1 MSEGK
6 PEGTSPGPSKEP
18 VQFPV
23 RSSSNPPPETSV
35 DVALSDLGFMARQ
48 AFQERRRQQCFALTR
63 AMLKIDPEHKEARV
77 IQSWVQSDLEREL
90 ESAKRL
96 YEDARRLG
104 NRGLYT
110 RAETSVRAILTVDPE
125 MQSAQTFLLEMVS
138 QQPMLSEH
146 VNTAYVNAAQM
157 NTAPDEARLPVPQ
170 EMQMRSGA
178 AFPKPSFADRP
189 LWQTGALIGLIAIVA
204 VFGALE
210 FRDRWQGQTS
220 VPQLPVAATGTG
232 TLSVTA
238 DEGVQVFVNDQIRGT
253 GPLMPPLSLAP
264 GTYHVKYVL
273 NGQEIGREDV
283 VVAIGNITRTKVSA
297 TTGRLKLVVFPS
309 TGVQIIVDG
318 GPLVAVTP
326 FLDLSPG
333 QHRLYFW
340 APGYSP
346 ALVTAAVESGQQ
358 QDISVTLKP
367 LSGSKSTAS
376 APPVARNL
384 APSSPP
390 AKTAATTHPTSP
402 AAKTAAPLVAP
413 APATS
418 SEPGTLAVSASV
430 PVEIYKDDQHLG
442 TTPVTLELPAGTH
455 ALEFRFGNLKK
466 TGTYAVR
473 SNEAATATVSFDVT
487 VQINARPWAQVFIDG
502 IQPRALGQ
510 TPLSDVRVSV
520 GNVLVFRHP
529 SFPEKRV
536 RVTGGEPSILVV
548 FP

>member
-6 PEGTSPGPSKEP
+6 PEGTNPGPSKEP

-23 RSSSNPPPETSV
+23 RSSQNPPPETSV
-35 DVALSDLGFMARQ
+35 DVALSELAFMARQ
-48 AFQERRRQQCFALTR
+48 AFQERRRQQCIALTR

-96 YEDARRLG
+96 YEDSRRLG

-110 RAETSVRAILTVDPE
+110 RAETTVRAILGVDPE
-125 MQSAQTFLLEMVS
+125 MQAAQTFLLEMVS
-138 QQPMLSEH
+138 QQPMLPEH
-146 VNTAYVNAAQM
+146 ANTAVDDPREPRM
-157 NTAPDEARLPVPQ
+157 PVSQ
-170 EMQMRSGA
+170 EPLMRPGPGP
-178 AFPKPSFADRP
+178 AFQKPFVTNRP

-204 VFGALE
+204 VFGVLE
-210 FRDRWQGQTS
+210 FRDRWQGQTA
-220 VPQLPVAATGTG
+220 VPELPAAANNGMA
-232 TLSVTA
+232 TLAVTA
-238 DEGVQVFVNDQIRGT
+238 DDGVQVFVNDQLRGA
-253 GPLMPPLSLAP
+253 GPLMSPISLVP
-264 GTYHVKYVL
+264 GTYHLKYVL
-273 NGQEIGREDV
+273 NGQEIGSEDV
-283 VVAIGNITRTKVSA
+283 VLAAGNVTRTKVSA
-297 TTGRLKLVVFPS
+297 TSGRLKLTVFPS
-309 TGVQIIVDG
+309 AGAQIMVDG

-326 FLDLSPG
+326 LLDLSPG

-340 APGYSP
+340 SPGYSP
-346 ALVTAAVESGQQ
+346 ELVTATVQSGQQ

-367 LSGSKSTAS
+367 LAGSGKSIPPGQ
-376 APPVARNL
+376 APPR
-384 APSSPP
+384 SPTTP
-390 AKTAATTHPTSP
+390 TGAQPRTAAATNPASP
-402 AAKTAAPLVAP
+402 ATKSGTPAAVSA
-413 APATS
+413 AAAST
-418 SEPGTLAVSASV
+418 EPGTLAVSAPI

-455 ALEFRFGNLKK
+455 TLEFRFGNLKK

-487 VQINARPWAQVFIDG
+487 IQINARPWAQVFIDG